1 MSPSWMSQLQ
11 LPILHRHDRTNR
23 TGSACAHFACRSRT
37 YGRAKVILRLSSQ
50 PTSRQQRLRYTSRW
64 ASLLLCLKC
73 SIALVSPVAV
83 ASNHKAFLSTESGE
97 SALDACRNPMILGP
111 QPATADFAENGYLL
125 LAHASRVHLLTGSG
139 AKVGC
144 CLPKYGATSVES
156 GLSGGHQRPSM
167 SACRPAVR
175 RPSVESVESMAMV
188 HRYSTNTLRTN
199 G

>member
-1 MSPSWMSQLQ
+1 MG
-11 LPILHRHDRTNR
+11 NA
-23 TGSACAHFACRSRT
+23 G
-37 YGRAKVILRLSSQ
+37 
-50 PTSRQQRLRYTSRW
+50 W
-64 ASLLLCLKC
+64 ARRSLLLCLKC
-73 SIALVSPVAV
+73 AISLVSPVAV
-83 ASNHKAFLSTESGE
+83 ASNHKAFLSTESGA
-97 SALDACRNPMILGP
+97 SALDACRNPMILGS
-111 QPATADFAENGYLL
+111 QPATADFAEEGYLL

-188 HRYSTNTLRTN
+188 HVLYQYTQNKRVEAWGWAWGGVVSVGATSAKIMVAPRTAEGLRC
-199 G
+199 